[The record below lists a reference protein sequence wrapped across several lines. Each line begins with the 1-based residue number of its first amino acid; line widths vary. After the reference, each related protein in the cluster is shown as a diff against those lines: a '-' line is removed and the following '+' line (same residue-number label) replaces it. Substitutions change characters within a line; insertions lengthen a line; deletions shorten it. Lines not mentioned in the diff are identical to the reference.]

1 MSEFLNDNKMYKMA
15 RDMYDKYF
23 KSSGMTFDQ
32 YYLQIKDQLNIYYSL
47 PDEDK
52 RKFLDTRMMLLGK
65 AEREIEKI
73 KRDVYKMKDKK

>member
-1 MSEFLNDNKMYKMA
+1 MDYLNDNKVYKQA